1 MGRTDVPRAI
11 MSGMT
16 LTGYDRFA
24 DEYQRWWLPV
34 LAPST
39 LRLLDE
45 LPVDGAA
52 ATLVDVGS
60 GTGILPLAA
69 LARWPAMRA
78 VAIDASAAMLDI
90 ARRGAS
96 EAGVLDRLET
106 HVADAARLPVPDASA
121 DVVTSSFAI
130 QLVDD
135 RAGMLAEVLRVL
147 RPGAGFAGVTW
158 RAGDDPFEPE
168 EVFFD
173 VVDALGIEVPDG
185 GPEPYTY
192 ESGTAAADE
201 LTRAGFVAVGA
212 EEAWIQRQW
221 RPVDYLD
228 LLEHWTADAI
238 FEPLSEEARAGL
250 RERTLR
256 QFARLPR
263 RAFAWRAPIVRT
275 AGRRPPA

>member
-1 MGRTDVPRAI
+1 
-11 MSGMT
+11 MSAMT

-24 DEYQRWWLPV
+24 EEYQRWWLPV
-34 LAPST
+34 LAPTT
-39 LRLLDE
+39 LRLLDD

-60 GTGILPLAA
+60 GTGILPVAA
-69 LARWPAMRA
+69 LTRWPSMRC

-90 ARRGAS
+90 ARSSAT

-106 HVADAARLPVPDASA
+106 HVADAASLPIPDGSA

-135 RAGMLAEVLRVL
+135 RAAVLADVLRVL
-147 RPGAGFAGVTW
+147 RPGGTFAGVTW
-158 RAGDDPFEPE
+158 RAGDEPFEPE
-168 EVFFD
+168 ESFYD
-173 VVDALGIEVPDG
+173 VVDALEIEVPDA

-192 ESGTAAADE
+192 ESGNAAAAE
-201 LTRAGFVAVGA
+201 LTAAGFVEVSA

-238 FEPLSEEARAGL
+238 FEPLSDQRRSQL

-263 RAFAWRAPIVRT
+263 RAFAWRAPIVR
-275 AGRRPPA
+275 AVGRRPAA